1 MILEVVGCGFGR
13 DRLDLCQQPLIFLR
27 LVKSFCRTPKM
38 FADRKRKVDF
48 GSVLGRVRVDIFA

>member
-27 LVKSFCRTPKM
+27 LVKSFLQNAKNVCRSQKKSG
-38 FADRKRKVDF
+38 FWVCFRSCE
-48 GSVLGRVRVDIFA
+48 G